1 MSILVSLNNL
11 CHPVFYSLST
21 VATSRTQR
29 IWVLS
34 TNLAS
39 SYVDTSFCHPC
50 YTFACVYLHRFQA
63 HILLTKHLL
72 CRRSISCLSKDPER
86 TINKTFTDLIEVR
99 HVWGNKLGS
108 YPSVLSGKMFLL
120 RPCPQQ
126 RHLKTIYFQIHLLL
140 FDGLQKLKA
149 QYMVQEEK
157 HNILYFYQ

>member
-72 CRRSISCLSKDPER
+72 CRRSILCLWKDPKR

-99 HVWGNKLGS
+99 HVSGNKSGS
-108 YPSVLSGKMFLL
+108 YPLALSGKMFLL
-120 RPCPQQ
+120 RPGP
-126 RHLKTIYFQIHLLL
+126 
-140 FDGLQKLKA
+140 
-149 QYMVQEEK
+149 
-157 HNILYFYQ
+157 